1 MSSKPALSQHVQV
14 DTSPAR
20 IARVWDGV
28 SARLQAQPQRGHARF
43 YRLAAVGALVAAIGV
58 GGAFYL
64 QHGQSSGAPWQRAAL
79 ETAGDDMVVDLDDG
93 SRLELAA
100 RSRVEM
106 VESSASALSVRL
118 NHGRVECDLKP
129 RPGRRFAVLAA
140 GVEVRVTGTRFSVEL
155 SPDKRRVAVAVTRG
169 SVEVY
174 WPHGGEQSRRLTAG
188 EQLSIDLS
196 RPASEAAPSAA
207 PEGSVAPELAAP
219 DASAAA
225 EGAEVAGNREPVTR
239 EPRPALTL
247 ENSSARELLDTGN
260 AARRGGDSAGAAR
273 AYELLLSKFGSDPRA
288 GLAAFELGRL
298 RMGPLHDLN
307 GAVQAFRRAIALAP
321 GSGFR
326 EDAMARLVEAYA
338 ALGRSGDCQSAR
350 DAYLKSYPKG
360 VHAGSVAEK
369 CGSH

>member
-1 MSSKPALSQHVQV
+1 MTTKPSLSQHVQV

-28 SARLQAQPQRGHARF
+28 SARLQARPQRAQSRF
-43 YRLAAVGALVAAIGV
+43 YRLAAVAALVAAVGV
-58 GGAFYL
+58 GGALYVD
-64 QHGQSSGAPWQRAAL
+64 HSRSAGAPWQRAAL

-174 WPHGGEQSRRLTAG
+174 WPQGLEQSRRLTAG

-196 RPASEAAPSAA
+196 RPPAETASAA
-207 PEGSVAPELAAP
+207 PERAVAPDVAVAPEASAAP
-219 DASAAA
+219 DEA
-225 EGAEVAGNREPVTR
+225 EPTVEREPAAR
-239 EPRPALTL
+239 EPRAPVTL

-273 AYELLLSKFGSDPRA
+273 AYDLLLSKYGSDPRA

-307 GAVQAFRRAIALAP
+307 GAVQAFKRAIALAP

-338 ALGRSGDCQSAR
+338 ALGRNAECRSAR
-350 DAYLKSYPKG
+350 DAYLKSYPSG

-369 CGSH
+369 CGR

>member
-1 MSSKPALSQHVQV
+1 MSSKPSLSDHVQV
-14 DTSPAR
+14 DMSPAR
-20 IARVWDGV
+20 VARIWDGV
-28 SARLQAQPQRGHARF
+28 SARLQARPQRRGARLQ
-43 YRLAAVGALVAAIGV
+43 RWAAVGALVAAVGV

-64 QHGQSSGAPWQRAAL
+64 TRTPSSGAPWQRAAL

-129 RPGRRFAVLAA
+129 RAGRRFTVLAA

-169 SVEVY
+169 SVEVDS
-174 WPHGGEQSRRLTAG
+174 PHGSGQSRRLTAG

-196 RPASEAAPSAA
+196 RPVPEPPTSAA
-207 PEGSVAPELAAP
+207 PLGEPVPLASPDAPAAPEEADAGIRERAP
-219 DASAAA
+219 
-225 EGAEVAGNREPVTR
+225 R
-239 EPRPALTL
+239 EPRPLPTL
-247 ENSSARELLDTGN
+247 ENSSARELLDSGN
-260 AARRGGDSAGAAR
+260 AARRSGDSAGAAR
-273 AYELLLSKFGSDPRA
+273 AYELLLAKYGSDPRA

-298 RMGPLHDLN
+298 RMGPLRDLN
-307 GAVQAFRRAIALAP
+307 GAVQAFKRAIALAP
-321 GSGFR
+321 SSGFR

-338 ALGRSGDCQSAR
+338 GLGRSAECQSAR
-350 DAYLKSYPKG
+350 DAYLKSYPTG
-360 VHAGSVAEK
+360 VHAGSVAKK
-369 CGSH
+369 CGAR

>member
-1 MSSKPALSQHVQV
+1 MSSKPPLSQHVSV

-20 IARVWDGV
+20 LARVWQGV
-28 SARLQAQPQRGHARF
+28 SARLPARPVRGYARF
-43 YRLAAVGALVAAIGV
+43 GRLAAAGVLLGAVAM

-64 QHGQSSGAPWQRAAL
+64 RHTESSGAPWQRAAL
-79 ETAGDDMVVDLDDG
+79 ETAGDVMVVDLDDG
-93 SRLELAA
+93 SRLELGA

-155 SPDKRRVAVAVTRG
+155 LPDQRQVTIAVTRG
-169 SVEVY
+169 SVEVD
-174 WPHGGEQSRRLTAG
+174 WPHGSEQSRRLTAG
-188 EQLSIDLS
+188 ERLSIDLTRAS
-196 RPASEAAPSAA
+196 ADRPPA
-207 PEGSVAPELAAP
+207 AAP

-225 EGAEVAGNREPVTR
+225 LAMPAASAASTQSSEVPPSREPAR
-239 EPRPALTL
+239 DPRPAPSL
-247 ENSSARELLDTGN
+247 ESSSARELLDAGN
-260 AARRGGDSAGAAR
+260 AARRAGDSAGAAR

-298 RMGPLHDLN
+298 RMGPLRDLN
-307 GAVQAFRRAIALAP
+307 GAVQAFKRAITLAP

-338 ALGRSGDCQSAR
+338 ALGRGGECRSAR
-350 DAYLKSYPKG
+350 DAYLKSYPSG

-369 CGSH
+369 CGAD

>member
-1 MSSKPALSQHVQV
+1 MNSKLSQHVPV

-20 IARVWDGV
+20 IARVWEGV
-28 SARLQAQPQRGHARF
+28 SARLQVRPVRGYARF
-43 YRLAAVGALVAAIGV
+43 RRLAAAGALVGAVGV
-58 GGAFYL
+58 AFAFYQ
-64 QHGQSSGAPWQRAAL
+64 QHTESNGAPWQRAAL
-79 ETAGDDMVVDLDDG
+79 ETAGDAMVVDLDDG

-169 SVEVY
+169 SVEVH
-174 WPHGGEQSRRLTAG
+174 WPHGSEQSRRLTAG
-188 EQLSIDLS
+188 EQLSIDLARPNAD
-196 RPASEAAPSAA
+196 RPAAAA
-207 PEGSVAPELAAP
+207 PEASAPELAMPA
-219 DASAAA
+219 ASAARIENPETA
-225 EGAEVAGNREPVTR
+225 PNREPAR
-239 EPRPALTL
+239 DARPALTL
-247 ENSSARELLDTGN
+247 ENSSARELLDAGN
-260 AARRGGDSAGAAR
+260 AARRAGDSAGAAR

-298 RMGPLHDLN
+298 RMGPLRDLN
-307 GAVQAFRRAIALAP
+307 GAVHAFKRAITLAP

-338 ALGRSGDCQSAR
+338 ALGRSGECRSAR
-350 DAYLKSYPKG
+350 DAYLKSYPSG

-369 CGSH
+369 CGQ